1 MDLRRLRYFLA
12 VAETLNFTAAAK
24 QLGIAQP
31 SLTSQIKQLE
41 LEVGQPLFKRTSRKV
56 ELTEAGRLLCR
67 EATGVV
73 MQSDLLETRMR
84 DLLEG
89 RGATLDV
96 AVVSEVADL
105 RIARRI
111 RKFFKKNRSIRPT
124 LRFIDSG
131 KSLESDARWDVAIAD
146 ICQTDGLTTLPLE
159 TKNVCVATPRKHR
172 LADRSQVVPSDLI
185 GEHLL
190 LSSPD
195 RRSVAESLILSRDPS
210 LIERISPEISTESC
224 QERLWKVEAGMGL
237 VICSECDADRSRGI
251 TPIPFAPDVA
261 QIQPVVAYRSE
272 LVTSAIL
279 ELIEHLT
286 TAEES

>member
-1 MDLRRLRYFLA
+1 MDVRRLRYFLA

-24 QLGIAQP
+24 HLGIAQP

-41 LEVGQPLFKRTSRKV
+41 LEVGQLMFKRTSRKV
-56 ELTEAGRLLCR
+56 ELTEAGRVLCR
-67 EATGVV
+67 EATAVV
-73 MQSDLLETRMR
+73 MQSELLETRMR

-89 RGATLDV
+89 RGAKLDL

-111 RKFFKKNRSIRPT
+111 RKFFKKNRNIRPT
-124 LRFIDSG
+124 LRFIEAGD
-131 KSLESDARWDVAIAD
+131 SLESDARWDVVIAD
-146 ICQTDGLTTLPLE
+146 RSQTAGFTTLALGS
-159 TKNVCVATPRKHR
+159 KNVFVATPRKHR
-172 LADRSQVVPSDLI
+172 LADRKEVVPSDLI

-195 RRSVAESLILSRDPS
+195 GRSVAERLILSQDPS
-210 LIERISPEISTESC
+210 LIERISPQISIESS

-237 VICSECDADRSRGI
+237 MICSECDADRSRG
-251 TPIPFAPDVA
+251 TTAIPFASNVA
-261 QIQPVVAYRSE
+261 QIHPVVAYRPE

-286 TAEES
+286 TGEES